1 MGAATLKRVVRV
13 LYVLFERKK
22 MKTFE
27 YSFTALSSD
36 IQHDML
42 VTMLAEIGFDSFMD
56 DDNGLKAYCSEDYR
70 DDVAVENLLADPAF
84 FGIHLLKVEEMPD
97 KDWNELWEASY
108 QPVVVNDRC
117 RVRAPFHDPD
127 PSFEFDLVIEP
138 KMSFGTAN
146 HETTAQIIQLMLE
159 TDFQGKDVLDMG
171 SGTAVLAILAKKLG
185 AARTVAI
192 DNDEWAYRNAF
203 TNCELNG
210 IADIG
215 IVLGDALSISGVY
228 DVVLANINR
237 NILLRDMHYYAD
249 AMKPEA
255 HIFFSGFYTEDL
267 PSIQA
272 EAERLGLRY
281 RRHLSRNNWVAAEF
295 IK

>member
-1 MGAATLKRVVRV
+1 
-13 LYVLFERKK
+13 

-27 YSFTALSSD
+27 YTFTAPSSD

-42 VTMLAEIGFDSFMD
+42 VTMLAEMGFDSFMD
-56 DDNGLKAYCSEDYR
+56 EGTGLKAYCAEDQR
-70 DDVAVENLLADPAF
+70 NDEAVQSLLTEPAF
-84 FGIHLLKVEEMPD
+84 SDLRLLNVEAMPD

-108 QPVVVNDRC
+108 QPVVINERC
-117 RVRAPFHDPD
+117 RVRAPFHEPD
-127 PSFEFDLVIEP
+127 SRFEFDLVIEP

-146 HETTAQIIQLMLE
+146 HETTSQIISLMLE
-159 TDFQGKDVLDMG
+159 TNFQGKAVLDMG

-210 IADIG
+210 VKDIE
-215 IVLGDALSISGVY
+215 IILGDAQAIQGSF

-237 NILLRDMHYYAD
+237 NILLRDMHYYVA
-249 AMKPEA
+249 AMNAEA
-255 HIFFSGFYTEDL
+255 RIFFSGFYTEDL
-267 PSIQA
+267 DSIKA

-281 RRHLSRNNWVAAEF
+281 CRHLSRNNWVAAEF
-295 IK
+295 VKL

>member
-1 MGAATLKRVVRV
+1 
-13 LYVLFERKK
+13 

-27 YSFTALSSD
+27 YTFTAPSSD

-42 VTMLAEIGFDSFMD
+42 VTMLADIGFDSFMD
-56 DDNGLKAYCSEDYR
+56 EDRWLKAYCSAECR
-70 DDVAVENLLADPAF
+70 DDVAVENLLLEPAF
-84 FGIHLLKVEEMPD
+84 TDIRLLKVEEMPD

-108 QPVVVNDRC
+108 QPVVVNERC
-117 RVRAPFHDPD
+117 RVRAPFHEAD
-127 PSFEFDLVIEP
+127 SSYEFDLVIEP

-146 HETTAQIIQLMLE
+146 HETTAQIIQLMLQ
-159 TDFQGKDVLDMG
+159 TDFKGKEVLDMG

-203 TNCELNG
+203 TNVELNG
-210 IADIG
+210 IADIE
-215 IVLGDALSISGVY
+215 IILGDALSIQGSF

-237 NILLRDMHYYAD
+237 NILLRDMHYYVD
-249 AMKPEA
+249 AIRTDA

-267 PSIQA
+267 PSIRE
-272 EAERLGLRY
+272 EAERLGLHY
-281 RRHLSRNNWVAAEF
+281 CRHLSRNNWVAAEF
-295 IK
+295 CK

>member
-1 MGAATLKRVVRV
+1 
-13 LYVLFERKK
+13 

-27 YSFTALSSD
+27 YTFTAPSSD

-42 VTMLAEIGFDSFMD
+42 TTMLAEIGFDSFMD
-56 DDNGLKAYCSEDYR
+56 EDRCLKAYCSAEYR
-70 DDVAVENLLADPAF
+70 NDIAVEDLLSDPAF
-84 FGIHLLKVEEMPD
+84 FDVHLLKVEEMPD

-108 QPVVVNDRC
+108 QPVVVNERC

-159 TDFQGKDVLDMG
+159 TDFKGKEVLDMG

-185 AARTVAI
+185 AAHTVAI

-203 TNCELNG
+203 TNIELNG
-210 IADIG
+210 ISDIE
-215 IVLGDALSISGVY
+215 IVLGDALAIKGQF

-237 NILLRDMHYYAD
+237 NILLRDMHYYVA
-249 AMKPEA
+249 AMKPDA

-267 PSIQA
+267 DSIKA
-272 EAERLGLRY
+272 EAEHLGMRY

-295 IK
+295 VK

>member
-1 MGAATLKRVVRV
+1 
-13 LYVLFERKK
+13 
-22 MKTFE
+22 MKTIE
-27 YSFTALSSD
+27 YSFTTPSSD

-42 VTMLAEIGFDSFMD
+42 TTMLAEIGFDSFMD
-56 DDNGLKAYCSEDYR
+56 DQQGLKAYCLANNRNDL
-70 DDVAVENLLADPAF
+70 AVENLLADPAF
-84 FGIHLLKVEEMPD
+84 FDLHLLKVAEMPD

-108 QPVVVNDRC
+108 QPVVVNERC
-117 RVRAPFHDPD
+117 RVRAPFHAPD

-159 TDFQGKDVLDMG
+159 TDFQGKSVLDMG

-185 AARTVAI
+185 AAKTVAI

-210 IADIG
+210 ITDIE
-215 IVLGDALSISGVY
+215 IVLGDALSIQGQY

-237 NILLRDMHYYAD
+237 NILLRDMHHYVD
-249 AMKPEA
+249 AMRPEA
-255 HIFFSGFYTEDL
+255 HIYFSGFYTEDL
-267 PSIQA
+267 DSIKA

-281 RRHLSRNNWVAAEF
+281 RRHLSRNNWVAAELV
-295 IK
+295 K

>member
-1 MGAATLKRVVRV
+1 
-13 LYVLFERKK
+13 

-27 YSFTALSSD
+27 FTFTAPSSD

-56 DDNGLKAYCSEDYR
+56 DEQGLKAYCSEESR
-70 DDVAVENLLADPAF
+70 DDMAVENLLADPAF
-84 FGIHLLKVEEMPD
+84 FDLHLLKVEEMPD

-108 QPVVVNDRC
+108 QPVAVNERC
-117 RVRAPFHDPD
+117 RVRAPFHEPD
-127 PSFEFDLVIEP
+127 PTFEFDLVIEP

-159 TDFQGKDVLDMG
+159 TDFHGKSVLDMG

-185 AARTVAI
+185 AAKTVAI

-210 IADIG
+210 IDDIE
-215 IVLGDALSISGVY
+215 IILGDALAIQGKF

-237 NILLRDMHYYAD
+237 NILLRDMHCYVAAMNAD
-249 AMKPEA
+249 AR
-255 HIFFSGFYTEDL
+255 IFFSGFYTEDL
-267 PSIQA
+267 DSIKA
-272 EAERLGLRY
+272 EAEHLGLHY

-295 IK
+295 VK

>member
-1 MGAATLKRVVRV
+1 
-13 LYVLFERKK
+13 

-27 YSFTALSSD
+27 YTFTAPSSD

-42 VTMLAEIGFDSFMD
+42 ITMLAELGFDSFMD
-56 DDNGLKAYCSEDYR
+56 DAMGLKAYCSEDSR
-70 DDVAVENLLADPAF
+70 DDAAVENLLNEPSFSD
-84 FGIHLLKVEEMPD
+84 IQLLKEEEMPD

-108 QPVVVNDRC
+108 QPVVVNERC
-117 RVRAPFHDPD
+117 RVRAPFHEPD

-159 TDFQGKDVLDMG
+159 TDFKGKDVLDMG

-185 AARTVAI
+185 AAKTVAI

-210 IADIG
+210 ISDIE
-215 IVLGDALSISGVY
+215 IVLGDASAIQGSF

-237 NILLRDMHYYAD
+237 NILLRDMHCYVD
-249 AMKPEA
+249 AMRLGA

-267 PSIQA
+267 QSIKA

-281 RRHLSRNNWVAAEF
+281 HRHLSRNNWVAAEF
-295 IK
+295 CK

>member
-1 MGAATLKRVVRV
+1 
-13 LYVLFERKK
+13 

-27 YSFTALSSD
+27 YTFTAPSSD

-42 VTMLAEIGFDSFMD
+42 VTMLADIGFDSFMD
-56 DDNGLKAYCSEDYR
+56 EDRWLKAYCSAECR
-70 DDVAVENLLADPAF
+70 DDVAVENLLLEPAF
-84 FGIHLLKVEEMPD
+84 TDIRLLKVEEMPD

-108 QPVVVNDRC
+108 QPVVVNERC
-117 RVRAPFHDPD
+117 RVRAPFHEAD
-127 PSFEFDLVIEP
+127 SSYEFDLVIEP

-159 TDFQGKDVLDMG
+159 TDFNGKEVLDMG

-203 TNCELNG
+203 TNVELNG
-210 IADIG
+210 IDDIE
-215 IVLGDALSISGVY
+215 IILGDALSIQGSF

-237 NILLRDMHYYAD
+237 NILLRDMHYYVDTMNAD
-249 AMKPEA
+249 A

-267 PSIQA
+267 PSIRE
-272 EAERLGLRY
+272 EAEGLGLRY
-281 RRHLSRNNWVAAEF
+281 CRHLSRNNWVAAEF
-295 IK
+295 CK

>member
-1 MGAATLKRVVRV
+1 
-13 LYVLFERKK
+13 

-27 YSFTALSSD
+27 YTFTAPSSD

-42 VTMLAEIGFDSFMD
+42 VSMLAEIGFDSFMD
-56 DDNGLKAYCSEDYR
+56 DERSLKAYCSADYR
-70 DDVAVENLLADPAF
+70 DDMAVENLLSEPAF
-84 FGIHLLKVEEMPD
+84 FDLHLLKVEVMPD

-117 RVRAPFHDPD
+117 RVRAPFHEPD
-127 PSFEFDLVIEP
+127 SSFEFDLVIEP

-159 TDFQGKDVLDMG
+159 TDFKRKEVLDMG

-203 TNCELNG
+203 TNTELNG
-210 IADIG
+210 ISDIE
-215 IVLGDALSISGVY
+215 IVLGDATAIQGSF

-237 NILLRDMHYYAD
+237 NILLRDMYLYVN
-249 AMKPEA
+249 AMQPEA

-267 PSIQA
+267 ESIKT

-281 RRHLSRNNWVAAEF
+281 CRHLSRNNWVAVEF
-295 IK
+295 CK

>member
-1 MGAATLKRVVRV
+1 
-13 LYVLFERKK
+13 

-27 YSFTALSSD
+27 YSFTAPSSD

-42 VTMLAEIGFDSFMD
+42 TTMLAEIGFDSFMD
-56 DDNGLKAYCSEDYR
+56 DAMGLKAYCSADNR
-70 DDVAVENLLADPAF
+70 DDLAVENLLLEPSFSD
-84 FGIHLLKVEEMPD
+84 IRLLKVEEMPD
-97 KDWNELWEASY
+97 KDWNEVWEASY

-117 RVRAPFHDPD
+117 RVRAPFHEPD

-159 TDFQGKDVLDMG
+159 TDFQGKTVLDMG

-185 AARTVAI
+185 AAHTVAI

-203 TNCELNG
+203 TNTELNG
-210 IADIG
+210 VSDIE
-215 IVLGDALSISGVY
+215 IILGDASAIQGSF
-228 DVVLANINR
+228 DMVLANINR
-237 NILLRDMHYYAD
+237 NILLRDMHLYVA
-249 AMKPEA
+249 AMRPDA

-267 PSIQA
+267 ESIKA
-272 EAERLGLRY
+272 EAERLGLLY
-281 RRHLSRNNWVAAEF
+281 CRHLSRNNWVAAEF
-295 IK
+295 VK

>member
-1 MGAATLKRVVRV
+1 
-13 LYVLFERKK
+13 

-27 YSFTALSSD
+27 YTFTTPSSD

-42 VTMLAEIGFDSFMD
+42 TTMLAAIGFDSFMD
-56 DDNGLKAYCSEDYR
+56 DDCGLKAYCSADSR
-70 DDVAVENLLADPAF
+70 DDSAVESLLLEPSFAD
-84 FGIHLLKVEEMPD
+84 IRLLNVEEMPD

-108 QPVVVNDRC
+108 QPVVVNERC
-117 RVRAPFHDPD
+117 RVRAPFHEPD

-159 TDFQGKDVLDMG
+159 TDFQGKEVLDMG

-203 TNCELNG
+203 TNTALNG
-210 IADIG
+210 VPDIE
-215 IVLGDALSISGVY
+215 IVLGDASAIQGSF

-237 NILLRDMHYYAD
+237 NILLRDMCLYVK
-249 AMKPEA
+249 AMRPEA

-267 PSIQA
+267 ESIKA
-272 EAERLGLRY
+272 EAARLGLRY
-281 RRHLSRNNWVAAEF
+281 QRHLSRNNWVAAEF
-295 IK
+295 VK

>member
-1 MGAATLKRVVRV
+1 
-13 LYVLFERKK
+13 

-27 YSFTALSSD
+27 YSFTAPSSD

-42 VTMLAEIGFDSFMD
+42 TTMLAEIGFDSFMD
-56 DDNGLKAYCSEDYR
+56 DAMGLKAYCSADNR
-70 DDVAVENLLADPAF
+70 DDLAVENLLLEPSFSD
-84 FGIHLLKVEEMPD
+84 IRLLKVEEMPD
-97 KDWNELWEASY
+97 KDWNEVWEASY

-117 RVRAPFHDPD
+117 RVRAPFHEPD

-159 TDFQGKDVLDMG
+159 TDFQGKTVLDMG

-185 AARTVAI
+185 AAHTVAI

-203 TNCELNG
+203 TNTELNG
-210 IADIG
+210 VSDIE
-215 IVLGDALSISGVY
+215 IILGDASSIQGSF

-237 NILLRDMHYYAD
+237 NILLRDMHLYVA
-249 AMKPEA
+249 AMRPDA

-267 PSIQA
+267 ESIKA
-272 EAERLGLRY
+272 EAERLGLHY
-281 RRHLSRNNWVAAEF
+281 CRHLSRNNWVAAEF
-295 IK
+295 VK

>member
-1 MGAATLKRVVRV
+1 M
-13 LYVLFERKK
+13 FNNKK
-22 MKTFE
+22 MKTLEFT
-27 YSFTALSSD
+27 FTAPTSD

-42 VTMLAEIGFDSFMD
+42 TTMLAEIGFDSFMD
-56 DDNGLKAYCSEDYR
+56 DEYSLKAYCPADSR
-70 DDVAVENLLADPAF
+70 DDLAVENLLSEPMF
-84 FGIHLLKVEEMPD
+84 FDVHLLKVEEMPD

-117 RVRAPFHDPD
+117 RVRAPFHEPD

-159 TDFQGKDVLDMG
+159 TDFQGKAVLDMG
-171 SGTAVLAILAKKLG
+171 SGTAVLAIMAKKLG

-210 IADIG
+210 VSDIE
-215 IVLGDALSISGVY
+215 IILGDASSIKGKF

-237 NILLRDMHYYAD
+237 NILLRDMHHYVA
-249 AMKPEA
+249 AMNPDA

-267 PSIQA
+267 ESIKA
-272 EAERLGLRY
+272 EAERLGLLY
-281 RRHLSRNNWVAAEF
+281 CRHLNKNNWVAAEF

>member
-1 MGAATLKRVVRV
+1 
-13 LYVLFERKK
+13 
-22 MKTFE
+22 MKTLE
-27 YSFTALSSD
+27 YTFTAPSSD

-42 VTMLAEIGFDSFMD
+42 TTMLAEIGFDSFMD
-56 DDNGLKAYCSEDYR
+56 EDYTLKAYCSADCR
-70 DDVAVENLLADPAF
+70 DDGAVENVLLDPAF
-84 FGIHLLKVEEMPD
+84 ADIRLLKVEEMPD

-108 QPVVVNDRC
+108 QPVVVNNHC
-117 RVRAPFHDPD
+117 RVRAPFHEAD

-159 TDFQGKDVLDMG
+159 TDFRGKRVLDMG

-210 IADIG
+210 ISDIE
-215 IVLGDALSISGVY
+215 IVLGDALAIKGQF

-237 NILLRDMHYYAD
+237 NILLRDMHYYVE
-249 AMKPEA
+249 AMSSNA

-272 EAERLGLRY
+272 EAERLGLHYNRF
-281 RRHLSRNNWVAAEF
+281 LSRNNWVAAEF

>member
-1 MGAATLKRVVRV
+1 
-13 LYVLFERKK
+13 

-27 YSFTALSSD
+27 YTFTAPSSD

-42 VTMLAEIGFDSFMD
+42 TTMLAEIGFDSFMD
-56 DDNGLKAYCSEDYR
+56 EDYALKAYCSTDSR
-70 DDVAVENLLADPAF
+70 DDMAVENLLLDPAF
-84 FGIHLLKVEEMPD
+84 TDLRLLKVEEMPD

-108 QPVVVNDRC
+108 QPVVVNERC
-117 RVRAPFHDPD
+117 RVRAPFHEPD

-159 TDFQGKDVLDMG
+159 TDFKGKEVLDMG

-185 AARTVAI
+185 AGHTVAI

-203 TNCELNG
+203 TNVDLNG
-210 IADIG
+210 VSDID
-215 IVLGDALSISGVY
+215 IILGDALSIQGQF

-237 NILLRDMHYYAD
+237 NILLRDMHYYVE
-249 AMKPEA
+249 AMKPGA

-267 PSIQA
+267 ESIKV
-272 EAERLGLRY
+272 EAERLGLHY
-281 RRHLSRNNWVAAEF
+281 ERHLTRNNWVAAEF
-295 IK
+295 VK

>member
-1 MGAATLKRVVRV
+1 
-13 LYVLFERKK
+13 

-27 YSFTALSSD
+27 YTFTAPSSD

-42 VTMLAEIGFDSFMD
+42 TTMLAEIGFDSFMD
-56 DDNGLKAYCSEDYR
+56 ESHTLKAYCSAENR
-70 DDVAVENLLADPAF
+70 DDIAVDNLLSDPAF
-84 FGIHLLKVEEMPD
+84 QGIQLLNVEEMPD

-108 QPVVVNDRC
+108 QPVVVNERC
-117 RVRAPFHDPD
+117 RVRAPFHEPD
-127 PSFEFDLVIEP
+127 TSFEFDLVIEP

-159 TDFQGKDVLDMG
+159 TDFQGKEVLDMG

-185 AARTVAI
+185 ATRTVAI

-210 IADIG
+210 ISDIE
-215 IVLGDALSISGVY
+215 IVLGDALAIQGQY

-237 NILLRDMHYYAD
+237 NILLRDMHYYVD
-249 AMKPEA
+249 AMRTNA

-267 PSIQA
+267 ESIKT

-281 RRHLSRNNWVAAEF
+281 CRHLSRNNWVAAEF
-295 IK
+295 MK

>member
-1 MGAATLKRVVRV
+1 
-13 LYVLFERKK
+13 

-27 YSFTALSSD
+27 YSFTAPSSD

-42 VTMLAEIGFDSFMD
+42 VSMLAEIGFDSFMD
-56 DDNGLKAYCSEDYR
+56 DTMGLKAYCSAENRNDE
-70 DDVAVENLLADPAF
+70 AVESLLADSAF
-84 FGIHLLKVEEMPD
+84 FDIHLLKVEEMPD

-108 QPVVVNDRC
+108 QPVVVNERC
-117 RVRAPFHDPD
+117 RVRAPFHEPD

-146 HETTAQIIQLMLE
+146 HETTSQIIQLMLE
-159 TDFQGKDVLDMG
+159 TDFQGKTVLDMG

-185 AARTVAI
+185 AAHTVAI

-210 IADIG
+210 IGDIE
-215 IVLGDALSISGVY
+215 IILGDALSIKGKF
-228 DVVLANINR
+228 DIVLANINR
-237 NILLRDMHYYAD
+237 NILLRDMHCYVA
-249 AMKPEA
+249 AMNPEA

-267 PSIQA
+267 GSIKA

-281 RRHLSRNNWVAAEF
+281 CRHLSRNNWVAAEF
-295 IK
+295 CK

>member
-1 MGAATLKRVVRV
+1 
-13 LYVLFERKK
+13 
-22 MKTFE
+22 
-27 YSFTALSSD
+27 
-36 IQHDML
+36 ML
-42 VTMLAEIGFDSFMD
+42 VTMLADMGFDSFMD
-56 DDNGLKAYCSEDYR
+56 EGHLLKAYCSADAR
-70 DDVAVENLLADPAF
+70 DDEAVAQLLTDLAFLDINLLQ
-84 FGIHLLKVEEMPD
+84 VEEMPE
-97 KDWNELWEASY
+97 KDWNEVWEASY
-108 QPVVVNDRC
+108 QPVVVNERC
-117 RVRAPFHDPD
+117 RVRAPFHAPD

-210 IADIG
+210 ISDIE
-215 IVLGDALSISGVY
+215 IVLGDALAIQGQY

-237 NILLRDMHYYAD
+237 NILLRDMHYYVA
-249 AMKPEA
+249 AMRPDA

-267 PSIQA
+267 ESIKM

-281 RRHLSRNNWVAAEF
+281 CRHLSRNNWVAAEF
-295 IK
+295 CK

>member
-1 MGAATLKRVVRV
+1 
-13 LYVLFERKK
+13 

-27 YSFTALSSD
+27 YTFTAPSSD

-42 VTMLAEIGFDSFMD
+42 TTMLAEIGFDSFMD
-56 DDNGLKAYCSEDYR
+56 ESHTLKAYCSAENR
-70 DDVAVENLLADPAF
+70 DDIAVDNLLSDPAF
-84 FGIHLLKVEEMPD
+84 QGIQLLNVEEMPD

-108 QPVVVNDRC
+108 QPVVVNERC
-117 RVRAPFHDPD
+117 RVRAPFHEPD

-159 TDFQGKDVLDMG
+159 TDFRDKEVLDMG

-185 AARTVAI
+185 ATRTVAI

-210 IADIG
+210 ISDIE
-215 IVLGDALSISGVY
+215 IVLGDALAIQGQY

-237 NILLRDMHYYAD
+237 HILLRDMHHYVE
-249 AMKPEA
+249 AMRPNA

-267 PSIQA
+267 ESIKT

-281 RRHLSRNNWVAAEF
+281 CRHLSRNNWVAAEF
-295 IK
+295 MK

>member
-1 MGAATLKRVVRV
+1 
-13 LYVLFERKK
+13 

-27 YSFTALSSD
+27 YSFTAPSSD

-42 VTMLAEIGFDSFMD
+42 ITMLAEIGFDSFMD
-56 DDNGLKAYCSEDYR
+56 DTMGLKAYCSADNR
-70 DDVAVENLLADPAF
+70 DDLAVENLLLEPSFSD
-84 FGIHLLKVEEMPD
+84 IRLLKVEEMPD
-97 KDWNELWEASY
+97 KDWNEVWEASY

-117 RVRAPFHDPD
+117 RVRAPFHEPD

-159 TDFQGKDVLDMG
+159 TDFQGKTVLDMG

-185 AARTVAI
+185 AAYTVAI

-203 TNCELNG
+203 TNTELNG
-210 IADIG
+210 VSDIE
-215 IVLGDALSISGVY
+215 IILGDASSIQGSF

-237 NILLRDMHYYAD
+237 NILLRDMHLYVA
-249 AMKPEA
+249 AMRPDA

-267 PSIQA
+267 ESIKA
-272 EAERLGLRY
+272 EAERLGLHY
-281 RRHLSRNNWVAAEF
+281 CRHLSRNNWVAAEF
-295 IK
+295 VK

>member
-1 MGAATLKRVVRV
+1 
-13 LYVLFERKK
+13 
-22 MKTFE
+22 MKTLE
-27 YSFTALSSD
+27 YTFTMPSSD

-42 VTMLAEIGFDSFMD
+42 TTMLAEIGFDSFMD
-56 DDNGLKAYCSEDYR
+56 DDYVLKAYRSAENR
-70 DDVAVENLLADPAF
+70 DDTAIEALLTDPAF
-84 FGIHLLKVEEMPD
+84 FDIHLLKVEEMPD

-108 QPVVVNDRC
+108 QPVVVNERC
-117 RVRAPFHDPD
+117 RVRAPFHEPD
-127 PSFEFDLVIEP
+127 SHYEFDLVIEP

-159 TDFQGKDVLDMG
+159 TDFQKKTVLDMG

-185 AARTVAI
+185 SAHTVAI

-210 IADIG
+210 ISDIE
-215 IVLGDALSISGVY
+215 IVLGDALSIKGKF

-249 AMKPEA
+249 AMNPNA

-267 PSIQA
+267 ESIKA
-272 EAERLGLRY
+272 EASRCGLHY
-281 RRHLSRNNWVAAEF
+281 LRHLSRNNWVAAEF
-295 IK
+295 CK

>member
-1 MGAATLKRVVRV
+1 
-13 LYVLFERKK
+13 

-27 YSFTALSSD
+27 YTFTAPSSD

-42 VTMLAEIGFDSFMD
+42 TTMLAEIGFDSFMD
-56 DDNGLKAYCSEDYR
+56 EDRCLKAYCSAEYR
-70 DDVAVENLLADPAF
+70 NDIAVEDLLSDPAF
-84 FGIHLLKVEEMPD
+84 FDVHLLKVKEMSD
-97 KDWNELWEASY
+97 NDWNELWEASY
-108 QPVVVNDRC
+108 QPVVVNERC

-159 TDFQGKDVLDMG
+159 TDFKGKEVLDMG

-185 AARTVAI
+185 AAHTVAI

-203 TNCELNG
+203 TNIELNG
-210 IADIG
+210 ISDIE
-215 IVLGDALSISGVY
+215 IVHGDALAIKGQF

-237 NILLRDMHYYAD
+237 NILLRDMHYYVA
-249 AMKPEA
+249 AMKPDA

-267 PSIQA
+267 DSIKA

-295 IK
+295 VK

>member
-1 MGAATLKRVVRV
+1 
-13 LYVLFERKK
+13 

-27 YSFTALSSD
+27 YTFTAPSSD

-42 VTMLAEIGFDSFMD
+42 TTMLAEIGFDSFMD
-56 DDNGLKAYCSEDYR
+56 EDYAMKAYCSTDSR
-70 DDVAVENLLADPAF
+70 DDMAVESLLLDPAF
-84 FGIHLLKVEEMPD
+84 ADLRLLKVEEMPD

-108 QPVVVNDRC
+108 QPVVVNERC
-117 RVRAPFHDPD
+117 RVRAPFHEPD

-159 TDFQGKDVLDMG
+159 TDFQGKEVLDMG

-185 AARTVAI
+185 AGHTVAI

-203 TNCELNG
+203 TNVDLNG
-210 IADIG
+210 VSDID
-215 IVLGDALSISGVY
+215 IILGDALSIKGQF

-237 NILLRDMHYYAD
+237 NILLRDMHYYVE
-249 AMKPEA
+249 AMKPGA
-255 HIFFSGFYTEDL
+255 HIFFSGFYSEDL
-267 PSIQA
+267 EHIKG
-272 EAERLGLRY
+272 EAERLGLHY
-281 RRHLSRNNWVAAEF
+281 ERHLTRNNWVAAEF
-295 IK
+295 VK

>member
-1 MGAATLKRVVRV
+1 
-13 LYVLFERKK
+13 

-27 YSFTALSSD
+27 YSFTAPSSD

-42 VTMLAEIGFDSFMD
+42 TTMLAEIGFDSFMD
-56 DDNGLKAYCSEDYR
+56 DAMGLKSYCSADNR
-70 DDVAVENLLADPAF
+70 DDLAVENLLLEPSFSD
-84 FGIHLLKVEEMPD
+84 IRLLKVEEMPD
-97 KDWNELWEASY
+97 KDWNEVWEASY

-117 RVRAPFHDPD
+117 RVRAPFHEPD
-127 PSFEFDLVIEP
+127 PTFEFDLVIEP

-159 TDFQGKDVLDMG
+159 TDFQGKTVLDMG

-185 AARTVAI
+185 AAHTVAI

-203 TNCELNG
+203 TNTELNG
-210 IADIG
+210 VSDIE
-215 IVLGDALSISGVY
+215 IILGDASSIQGSF

-237 NILLRDMHYYAD
+237 NILLRDMHLYVA
-249 AMKPEA
+249 AMRPDA

-267 PSIQA
+267 ESIKA
-272 EAERLGLRY
+272 EAERLGLHY
-281 RRHLSRNNWVAAEF
+281 CRHLSRNNWVAAEF
-295 IK
+295 VK

>member
-1 MGAATLKRVVRV
+1 
-13 LYVLFERKK
+13 

-27 YSFTALSSD
+27 YTFTAPSSD

-42 VTMLAEIGFDSFMD
+42 TTMLAEIGFDSFMD
-56 DDNGLKAYCSEDYR
+56 EDYALKAYCSTDSR
-70 DDVAVENLLADPAF
+70 DDMAVENLLLDPAF
-84 FGIHLLKVEEMPD
+84 TDLRLLKVEEMPD

-108 QPVVVNDRC
+108 QPVVVNERC
-117 RVRAPFHDPD
+117 RVRAPFHEPD

-159 TDFQGKDVLDMG
+159 TDFQGKEVLDMG

-185 AARTVAI
+185 AGHTVAI

-203 TNCELNG
+203 TNVDLNDVS
-210 IADIG
+210 DID
-215 IVLGDALSISGVY
+215 IILGDALSIQGQY

-237 NILLRDMHYYAD
+237 NILLRDMHYYVE
-249 AMKPEA
+249 AMKPGA
-255 HIFFSGFYTEDL
+255 HIFFSGFYSEDL
-267 PSIQA
+267 EHIKV
-272 EAERLGLRY
+272 EAERLGLHY
-281 RRHLSRNNWVAAEF
+281 ERHLTRNNWVAAEF
-295 IK
+295 VK

>member
-1 MGAATLKRVVRV
+1 
-13 LYVLFERKK
+13 

-27 YSFTALSSD
+27 YTFTAPSSD

-42 VTMLAEIGFDSFMD
+42 VTMLADIGFDSFMD
-56 DDNGLKAYCSEDYR
+56 EDRWLKAYCSAECR
-70 DDVAVENLLADPAF
+70 DDVAVENLLLEPAF
-84 FGIHLLKVEEMPD
+84 TDIRLLKVEEMPD

-108 QPVVVNDRC
+108 QPVVVNERC
-117 RVRAPFHDPD
+117 RVRAPFHEAD
-127 PSFEFDLVIEP
+127 SSYEFDLVIEP

-159 TDFQGKDVLDMG
+159 TDFKGKEVLDIG

-203 TNCELNG
+203 TNVELNG
-210 IADIG
+210 VSDIE
-215 IVLGDALSISGVY
+215 IILGDALSIQGSF

-237 NILLRDMHYYAD
+237 NILLRDMHYYVD
-249 AMKPEA
+249 ALNANA

-267 PSIQA
+267 PSIRE

-281 RRHLSRNNWVAAEF
+281 CRHLSRNNWVAAEF
-295 IK
+295 CK

>member
-1 MGAATLKRVVRV
+1 
-13 LYVLFERKK
+13 
-22 MKTFE
+22 MKTLE
-27 YSFTALSSD
+27 YSFLAPSSD

-56 DDNGLKAYCSEDYR
+56 EGTMLKAYCTADQR
-70 DDVAVENLLADPAF
+70 NDAAVESLLSEPSF
-84 FGIHLLKVEEMPD
+84 FGIQLLKVEEMPD

-108 QPVVVNDRC
+108 QPVVINERC
-117 RVRAPFHDPD
+117 RVRAPFHAPD

-146 HETTAQIIQLMLE
+146 HETTAQIIALMLE
-159 TDFQGKDVLDMG
+159 TDFRGKDVLDMG

-185 AARTVAI
+185 AAHTVAI
-192 DNDEWAYRNAF
+192 DNDEWAYCNAF

-210 IADIG
+210 IGDIE
-215 IVLGDALSISGVY
+215 IILGDALSIQGSF
-228 DVVLANINR
+228 DVILANINR
-237 NILLRDMHYYAD
+237 NILLRDMHYYVD
-249 AMKPEA
+249 AMRDGA

-267 PSIQA
+267 LTLRT

-281 RRHLSRNNWVAAEF
+281 LRHLDRNNWVAAEF
-295 IK
+295 VK

>member
-1 MGAATLKRVVRV
+1 
-13 LYVLFERKK
+13 
-22 MKTFE
+22 MKTLE
-27 YSFTALSSD
+27 YTFTMPSSD

-42 VTMLAEIGFDSFMD
+42 TTMLAEIGFDSFMD
-56 DDNGLKAYCSEDYR
+56 DDYVLKAYRSAENR
-70 DDVAVENLLADPAF
+70 DDTAIEALLTDPAF
-84 FGIHLLKVEEMPD
+84 FGVHLLKVEEMPD

-108 QPVVVNDRC
+108 QPVVVNERC
-117 RVRAPFHDPD
+117 RVRAPFHEPD
-127 PSFEFDLVIEP
+127 SHYEFDLVIEP

-159 TDFQGKDVLDMG
+159 TDFQKKTVLDMG

-185 AARTVAI
+185 SAHTVAI

-210 IADIG
+210 ISDIE
-215 IVLGDALSISGVY
+215 IVLGDALSVKGKF

-249 AMKPEA
+249 AMNPSA

-267 PSIQA
+267 ESIKA
-272 EAERLGLRY
+272 EASRCGLHY
-281 RRHLSRNNWVAAEF
+281 LRHLSRNNWVAAEF
-295 IK
+295 CK

>member
-1 MGAATLKRVVRV
+1 
-13 LYVLFERKK
+13 
-22 MKTFE
+22 MKTLE
-27 YSFTALSSD
+27 YSFTAPGSD

-56 DDNGLKAYCSEDYR
+56 DEQGLKAYCSAESR
-70 DDVAVENLLADPAF
+70 DDSGVENILSDPAF
-84 FGIHLLKVEEMPD
+84 FGVHLLKVEEMPD

-108 QPVVVNDRC
+108 QPVVVNERC
-117 RVRAPFHDPD
+117 RVRAPFHEPD
-127 PSFEFDLVIEP
+127 PGFEFDLVIEP

-159 TDFQGKDVLDMG
+159 TDFQGKTVLDMG
-171 SGTAVLAILAKKLG
+171 SGTAVLAILAKRLG
-185 AARTVAI
+185 AAHTVAI

-210 IADIG
+210 IDDIA
-215 IVLGDALSISGVY
+215 IVLGDALSIDGQF

-237 NILLRDMHYYAD
+237 NILLRDMHYYYE

-281 RRHLSRNNWVAAEF
+281 RRHLDRNNWVAAEF
-295 IK
+295 VK

>member
-1 MGAATLKRVVRV
+1 
-13 LYVLFERKK
+13 
-22 MKTFE
+22 
-27 YSFTALSSD
+27 
-36 IQHDML
+36 
-42 VTMLAEIGFDSFMD
+42 MLAEIGFDSFMD
-56 DDNGLKAYCSEDYR
+56 DSMGLKAYCSAENRNDE
-70 DDVAVENLLADPAF
+70 AVESLLADSAF
-84 FGIHLLKVEEMPD
+84 FDIHLLKVEEMPD

-108 QPVVVNDRC
+108 QPVVVNERC
-117 RVRAPFHDPD
+117 RVRAPFHAPD

-146 HETTAQIIQLMLE
+146 HETTSQIIQLMLE
-159 TDFQGKDVLDMG
+159 TDFQGKTVLDMG

-185 AARTVAI
+185 AAHTVAI

-210 IADIG
+210 IGDIE
-215 IVLGDALSISGVY
+215 IVLGDALSISGKF

-237 NILLRDMHYYAD
+237 NILLRDMHCYVA
-249 AMKPEA
+249 AMNPEA

-267 PSIQA
+267 GSIKA

-281 RRHLSRNNWVAAEF
+281 CRHLSRNNWVAAEF
-295 IK
+295 CK